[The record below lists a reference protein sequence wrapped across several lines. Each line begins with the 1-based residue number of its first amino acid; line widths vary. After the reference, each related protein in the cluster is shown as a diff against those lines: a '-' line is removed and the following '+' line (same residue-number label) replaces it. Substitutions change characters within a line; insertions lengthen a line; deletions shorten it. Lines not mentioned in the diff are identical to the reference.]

1 MLSTENNNSTRLGW
15 VDYARGVAILLVV
28 NVHCA
33 AGIQGSTLAMPE
45 PFGSLYYAGMLGFA
59 MALFFFLS
67 GVIASGATERSPGAH
82 LRGKWW
88 GVVYPYLLWSTVL
101 VVLRSAM
108 NDQVNNPMELD
119 RLATIAWDPVQQMW
133 FLYALLFCFA
143 AYAVL
148 RCLPWWLHLGVAL
161 AMNMGQSTLD
171 AGVLNE
177 CLAHYLFFCLGSLSA
192 VWLKRAA
199 GTVRMGDAVGLLL
212 VYGVAVTHYAF
223 SIVVPDMWGA
233 HPVVATMPRWI
244 HVALLGI
251 AAAVAVCAVA
261 ARGRTAPWLATLGR
275 YSLAI
280 YMTHL
285 FATAGTRI
293 VMQQVLGVD
302 SVAMHV
308 LAGTMAGIVFPLT
321 ICFLSR
327 SLGVGLLMGFGSA
340 ATSPRTPGVLPS
352 SPLTPVV
359 SLGEL
364 VQRARRAVDHR
375 TAGIQS
381 SSR

>member
-1 MLSTENNNSTRLGW
+1 M
-15 VDYARGVAILLVV
+15 DYARGVAILLVV

-33 AGIQGSTLAMPE
+33 AGVQGSTLAMPE
-45 PFGSLYYAGMLGFA
+45 PFGSFYYAGMLGFA

-67 GVIASGATERSPGAH
+67 GVVASGATERSPGVY

-101 VVLRSAM
+101 VVARSAM
-108 NDQVNNPMELD
+108 KDHVNNPMELD

-133 FLYALLFCFA
+133 FLYALFFCFA
-143 AYAVL
+143 AYAAL

-161 AMNMGQSTLD
+161 AMNLGQSTFD

-199 GTVRMGDAVGLLL
+199 GTVRMGHAVGLLL
-212 VYGVAVTHYAF
+212 VYGVAVTHYTF
-223 SIVVPDMWGA
+223 SIVMPDMWGA
-233 HPVVATMPRWI
+233 HPVVVTMPRWI

-251 AAAVAVCAVA
+251 AAAVAVCAVV

-308 LAGTMAGIVFPLT
+308 LAGTIAGIVFPLT

-327 SLGVGLLMGFGSA
+327 SLGVGHLMGFGSA
-340 ATSPRTPGVLPS
+340 AASPTPPGVLPS
-352 SPLTPVV
+352 SPLSPVV

-364 VQRARRAVDHR
+364 VQRARRAVAHR